1 MLIYTVRAPDGQY
14 LIGKDTAI
22 VWMAFGTLLTSLTV
36 TLIWVPLAGFR
47 ITHRI
52 GRFLLAWFFLFILA
66 VIIMGSIP
74 SLANEGDVVLG

>member
-1 MLIYTVRAPDGQY
+1 MWA
-14 LIGKDTAI
+14 
-22 VWMAFGTLLTSLTV
+22 AFAVLLTSLTV

-52 GRFLLAWFFLFILA
+52 GRFLLAWFLGFIVL

-74 SLANEGDVVLG
+74 GLAGEEDVVLG